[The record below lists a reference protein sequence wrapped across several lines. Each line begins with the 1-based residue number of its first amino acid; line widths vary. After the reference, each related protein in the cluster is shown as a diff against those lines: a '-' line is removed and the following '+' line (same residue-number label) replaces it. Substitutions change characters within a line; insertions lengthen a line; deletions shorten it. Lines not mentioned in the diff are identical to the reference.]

1 MPYLQT
7 RRYFLRSSSLAFSA
21 ALLPLTL
28 TACEKL
34 QSPPQFNSIDLT
46 GAPYGKD
53 FRFQDT
59 EGQWRTLAD
68 YRGKAVL
75 LFFGFTQCPDVCPT
89 ALARAAAVVKLLGKE
104 AQNLQVLFATLD
116 PERDTPTIIKS
127 YVKGFDPSFIGLRT
141 SVEDSKTQASN
152 FKVFYEKVTLK
163 DSAMGYTIDHTAL
176 SYVFDP
182 AGQLRLAVRDSV
194 TAKQLTQ
201 DIQVLIEGK

>member
-1 MPYLQT
+1 MPAHQT
-7 RRYFLRSSSLAFSA
+7 RRWFIQSSSLLFTSV
-21 ALLPLTL
+21 LLSL

-34 QSPPQFNSIDLT
+34 ENTPQFNSIDIS

-68 YRGKAVL
+68 YRGKSVL

-89 ALARAAAVVKLLGKE
+89 ALARAAAAHQLLGKK
-104 AQNLQVLFATLD
+104 AKNLQVLFATLD
-116 PERDTPTIIKS
+116 PERDTPAIIKA

-141 SVEDSKTQASN
+141 SVEDTKTQASN
-152 FKVFYEKVTLK
+152 FKVFYEKAVLK
-163 DSAMGYTIDHTAL
+163 DSAIGYTIDHTAL

-182 AGQLRLAVRDSV
+182 NGQLRLAVRESL
-194 TAKQLTQ
+194 TAQQLAQ
-201 DIQVLIEGK
+201 DIQLLLEGK